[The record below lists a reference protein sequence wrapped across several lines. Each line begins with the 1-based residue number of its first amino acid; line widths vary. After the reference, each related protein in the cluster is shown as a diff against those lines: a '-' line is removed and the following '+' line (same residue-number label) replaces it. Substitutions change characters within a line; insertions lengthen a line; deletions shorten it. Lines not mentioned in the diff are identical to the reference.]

1 LTRVFSKVATKYFQN
16 EALVVGPTTR
26 TDLEIAL
33 DDPRSVGADRIVNG
47 VAAKH
52 LFGAPVV
59 VVDMG
64 TATTFDIIGPS
75 GRYEGGMISPGLM
88 ISAQA
93 LFSRAAML
101 SNIELKHPPTL
112 IGKNTRD
119 AMLSGIVYGYVGLVD
134 GILARIR
141 HSFGTDTTTIAT
153 GGLASLIAA
162 ESQYITTV
170 VPELTLTGLKI
181 IDRLN
186 RTTSP

>member
-1 LTRVFSKVATKYFQN
+1 
-16 EALVVGPTTR
+16 
-26 TDLEIAL
+26 
-33 DDPRSVGADRIVNG
+33 
-47 VAAKH
+47 
-52 LFGAPVV
+52 VV

-134 GILARIR
+134 GILARFWHR
-141 HSFGTDTTTIAT
+141 HDDDRYRRTGVSYRSGVSIHHDSSTRAYPDGVKDHRPPKPHHLPLIIGSF
-153 GGLASLIAA
+153 
-162 ESQYITTV
+162 
-170 VPELTLTGLKI
+170 
-181 IDRLN
+181 RL
-186 RTTSP
+186 